1 MDHLTALK
9 TLHISATVLFLL
21 SALGLTIWLIKG
33 RRAGFT
39 TNHTRLLLR
48 PRLFAWIL
56 MGLCLLTMPI
66 TGWWLAHL
74 VGWPLGQTWVL
85 GSSVLYT
92 FGALSWLWLV
102 VRLNKLRIDPARGG
116 LKFTLALAIFTA
128 VCFIAIAGLMGSK
141 PV

>member
-66 TGWWLAHL
+66 SGWWLAHL

-92 FGALSWLWLV
+92 FGALSWIWLV
-102 VRLNKLRIDPARGG
+102 VRLNRLRIEPGRGG
-116 LKFTLALAIFTA
+116 LKFTLLLAIFSIF
-128 VCFIAIAGLMGSK
+128 CFIAIAGLMGAK